1 MFRWLATNLRTF
13 LLAFVL
19 ALVVWVTAVTAA
31 NPDETQVYPQPVSIE
46 FIGQDPSL
54 VMTGGAVPQQVE
66 ITMRAPQSVWQTLLS
81 NDTTIRAIVDLTG
94 LGSGTHTVS
103 VQTQVGIRPVRIIS
117 VTPASFELSLEP
129 QVIRSQAI
137 NLALSGTPAIGYQAG
152 SAVLTPSEVVIT
164 GAESLVSRIVHI
176 QASLDLTDARQ
187 NISTSIPLQALDING
202 TAVTGVSVLPAN
214 VKVSL
219 PVIQQGG
226 YRDLAVK
233 VMTVG
238 NPASG
243 YSLTSVAAFPP
254 IVTVYSANSVTIDSM
269 PGYVETS
276 SLDLSGVQA
285 DIEKQ
290 LGIILPPGVT
300 LIGDQNVMVKVG
312 IAPIEGSRIIS
323 YRPVEM
329 IGLATG
335 LAAHISPQTVD
346 VILSGP
352 QPVLDSLAISG
363 VSVQVNLTGLDPG
376 TYQLTPIVS
385 ITGQTLKVE
394 SILPGTVEVV
404 IFNPKLVTPVPNPVT
419 PVPTP

>member
-13 LLAFVL
+13 LLAFTL

-31 NPDETQVYPQPVSIE
+31 NPDETQVFPQPIPIE
-46 FIGQDPSL
+46 FIGQDPSM
-54 VMTGGAVPQQVE
+54 VMSGEIVPQQVE
-66 ITMRAPQSVWQTLLS
+66 ITLRAPHSVWQTLLS
-81 NDTTIRAIVDLTG
+81 DGASVRAVVDLTG
-94 LGSGTHTVS
+94 LGSGTHIVP
-103 VQTQVGIRPVRIIS
+103 VQIQVGIRPVRVIS
-117 VTPASFELSLEP
+117 ATPASFELSLEP
-129 QVIRSQAI
+129 QIIRTLAI
-137 NLALSGTPAIGYQAG
+137 NLVMTGNPAIGYQAG
-152 SAVLTPSEVVIT
+152 SPALNPVEAVIT
-164 GAESLVSRIVHI
+164 GAESLVSRIAQVR
-176 QASLDLTDARQ
+176 AALDLTDARQ
-187 NISTSIPLQALDING
+187 NISKSIPLQVLDENGALING
-202 TAVTGVSVLPAN
+202 VTILPAD

-219 PVIQQGG
+219 PVVQQGG

-233 VMTVG
+233 VVTVG

-254 IVTVYSANSVTIDSM
+254 IVTVYSANSATIDSM

-276 SLDLSGVQA
+276 SLDLSGSQA
-285 DIEKQ
+285 DIGKQ

-300 LIGDQNVMVKVG
+300 LIGDQSVMVKVG

-329 IGLATG
+329 IGLAPA
-335 LAAHISPQTVD
+335 LEAHISPQTVD

-352 QPVLDSLAISG
+352 QPVLDSLAISD
-363 VSVQVNLTGLDPG
+363 VSVQVNLTGFDSG

-385 ITGQTLKVE
+385 ISGQTLKVE

-404 IFNPKLVTPVPNPVT
+404 IFNPKTVT
-419 PVPTP
+419 PVPTAVIPTPTP